1 MAKQQAL
8 NPIDS
13 YIKEISALLPYPEK
27 DKTPVLE
34 ELRRDVQDAMG
45 TDKRPPSVVFGSV
58 HEVAKNLS
66 IAQDWGTR
74 PAGWGVRFL
83 AYIIDLLTLI
93 TVFLA
98 FFFLQL
104 ILVGFQIDEIK
115 WHTMEI
121 PFGFLFVGIPI
132 VGFILGYF
140 IIFEKTY
147 STTLGKLLLGL
158 KVVDE
163 SGINITWTQSL
174 IRNFTKVPFF
184 FLISFLPFD
193 ILFGI
198 MSEKTRG
205 RNQRVLD
212 FVAGTNVI
220 QKIWIVSKQGV

>member
-13 YIKEISALLPYPEK
+13 YIKEINALLPYPEK
-27 DKTPVLE
+27 RKTPVLE

-45 TDKRPPSVVFGSV
+45 TDKRPPSVVFGSIN
-58 HEVAKNLS
+58 EVAKNLS

-83 AYIIDLLTLI
+83 AYIID
-93 TVFLA
+93 FLA
-98 FFFLQL
+98 LMGVFTTFFILQL
-104 ILVGFQIDEIK
+104 ILVDFQIDEIR

-121 PFGFLFVGIPI
+121 PFGFLFIGIPI
-132 VGFILGYF
+132 VGFILSYH
-140 IIFEKTY
+140 
-147 STTLGKLLLGL
+147 LLGL

-174 IRNFTKVPFF
+174 IRNFTKVPFLF
-184 FLISFLPFD
+184 SFLPFD

-198 MSEKTRG
+198 LSEKTRG
-205 RNQRVLD
+205 RKQRVLD
-212 FVAGTNVI
+212 FVAGTKVVH
-220 QKIWIVSKQGV
+220 QQ